1 MFIMVIGIIILI
13 LFIIFRNLIRK
24 TMKVLFYI
32 GIIVVIL
39 LLLSYKY
46 SFDNGFILNSI
57 NTGVSTIKDSTINN
71 NIVYESKKVTD
82 NGIGFIEE
90 KVKNDILNFIDNIE
104 GAKSNKKLTFNEYI
118 NSSIYNKEIFQKGD
132 KYVYINGILC
142 ELTDDNSSGYNIYT
156 MNIDGENYKP
166 VNYNNN
172 DFSGFPIGTNSITID
187 GITYY
192 KNLDYNK
199 ISVYGEEYGT
209 KKDDLQ
215 YIKNNKIIYK
225 TGDEYICI
233 DNSKYKLVDNKG
245 NLSIDGK
252 NYNLIKGNQIE
263 LKDYLNIN
271 GTIYWKS
278 SNKNSTSININ
289 GENYISSN
297 NSIFN
302 DIF

>member
-118 NSSIYNKEIFQKGD
+118 NSSIYNKEMFQKGD

-156 MNIDGENYKP
+156 MNLDGENYKP

-252 NYNLIKGNQIE
+252 NYDLIKGNQIE

>member
-57 NTGVSTIKDSTINN
+57 NTGVSTIKDSTISN

-156 MNIDGENYKP
+156 MNLDGENYKP

-252 NYNLIKGNQIE
+252 NYNLIKGNQVE

>member
-90 KVKNDILNFIDNIE
+90 KVKSDILNFIDNIE

-118 NSSIYNKEIFQKGD
+118 NSSIYSKEIFQKGD

-156 MNIDGENYKP
+156 MNLDGENYKP

-199 ISVYGEEYGT
+199 ISVYGEE
-209 KKDDLQ
+209 
-215 YIKNNKIIYK
+215 IW
-225 TGDEYICI
+225 
-233 DNSKYKLVDNKG
+233 
-245 NLSIDGK
+245 
-252 NYNLIKGNQIE
+252 NQE
-263 LKDYLNIN
+263 R
-271 GTIYWKS
+271 
-278 SNKNSTSININ
+278 
-289 GENYISSN
+289 
-297 NSIFN
+297 
-302 DIF
+302 

>member
-90 KVKNDILNFIDNIE
+90 KVKSDILNFIDNIE

-118 NSSIYNKEIFQKGD
+118 NSSIYSKEIFQKGD

-156 MNIDGENYKP
+156 MNLDGENYKP

-252 NYNLIKGNQIE
+252 NYDLIKGNQIE

-278 SNKNSTSININ
+278 SNKNFTSININ

>member
-90 KVKNDILNFIDNIE
+90 KVKSDILNFIDNIE

-118 NSSIYNKEIFQKGD
+118 NSSIYSKEIFQKGD

-156 MNIDGENYKP
+156 MNLDGENYKP

-252 NYNLIKGNQIE
+252 NYDLIKGNQIE

-271 GTIYWKS
+271 GAIYWKS
-278 SNKNSTSININ
+278 SNKNFTSININ

>member
-90 KVKNDILNFIDNIE
+90 KVKSDILNFIDNIE

-156 MNIDGENYKP
+156 MNLDGENYKP

-252 NYNLIKGNQIE
+252 NYDLIKGNQIE

-278 SNKNSTSININ
+278 SNKNFTSININ

>member
-252 NYNLIKGNQIE
+252 NYNLIKGNQVE

-302 DIF
+302 NIF